1 MPAIDTLL
9 RLFLQLVVILAA
21 CRAIGSLGRRLG
33 QTQAVGEMVAG
44 IVLGPSV
51 FGALAPAV
59 QAWLFPQV
67 LRVAAGASVVAV
79 PHPSM
84 AILFALSQLG
94 LVLYMFLVGL
104 DLQLGQL
111 TGRMRSVS
119 LVSIAGIAV
128 PFGLGAG
135 LALLFIS
142 EPLFF
147 PEGIRPLHAALFTGA
162 ALSITAFPMLA
173 RIIQEQGIEGTRVGT
188 LALAAGSVNDLVAW
202 CLLAVLLA
210 SLNAK
215 PAIAAF
221 AIAGGALFTGG
232 MFVVARPALRVLARW
247 TERDGGV
254 SATTLLTVLLVIVA
268 SAAMTDAL
276 GLHAVG
282 GAFIAGLVMP
292 RGRFA
297 DDVRRQT
304 AHLTTTL
311 LLPLFFVYSGLN
323 TSILL
328 VNTLWLWLVTALI
341 VGCAVAGK
349 AVACALAAR
358 VAGEPWPEALAI
370 GSLMNARGLMELIIL
385 NIGLQ
390 AGVIK
395 PTLFT
400 IMVLM
405 AVLTTLMASPLF
417 RYVYGRHQPT

>member
-1 MPAIDTLL
+1 MPAVDTLL

-21 CRAIGSLGRRLG
+21 CRIIGALGRRLG

-51 FGALAPAV
+51 LGALAPAF
-59 QAWLFPQV
+59 QTWLFPQV
-67 LRVAAGASVVAV
+67 LRVDAGTFAVSV

-84 AILFALSQLG
+84 AILLALSQLG

-104 DLQLGQL
+104 DLPLDRL
-111 TGRMRSVS
+111 AGRMRSVS
-119 LVSIAGIAV
+119 MVSVAGIAV
-128 PFGLGAG
+128 PFALGAG
-135 LALLFIS
+135 VALLFID

-147 PEGIRPLHAALFTGA
+147 PVGIRPLHAALFTGA
-162 ALSITAFPMLA
+162 AMSITAFPMLA
-173 RIIQEQGIEGTRVGT
+173 RIIQEQGMAGTRVGT
-188 LALAAGSVNDLVAW
+188 LALAAGSVNDIVAW

-210 SLNAK
+210 SLNAR
-215 PAIAAF
+215 PAIALLAMGGGVLF
-221 AIAGGALFTGG
+221 AVF
-232 MFVVARPALRVLARW
+232 MFVVARPALRVLSRW
-247 TERDGGV
+247 TERDHDV
-254 SATTLLTVLLVIVA
+254 SATTLLSVLLVVVV
-268 SAAMTDAL
+268 SAAVTDGL
-276 GLHAVG
+276 GLHPVG

-297 DDVRRQT
+297 GEVRRQME
-304 AHLTTTL
+304 HLTTTL

-328 VNTLWLWLVTALI
+328 VNTPWLWMVTALI
-341 VGCAVAGK
+341 VSCAVAGK
-349 AVACALAAR
+349 AGACSLAAR
-358 VAGEPWPEALAI
+358 AAGEAWPDALAI

-405 AVLTTLMASPLF
+405 AVLTTLMASPLV
-417 RYVYGRHQPT
+417 RVVYVRHQPT

>member
-1 MPAIDTLL
+1 MPAVDTLP
-9 RLFLQLVVILAA
+9 RLFLQLVVILGA
-21 CRAIGSLGRRLG
+21 CRLLGALGRRLG

-51 FGALAPAV
+51 LGALAPV
-59 QAWLFPQV
+59 FQTWLFPQL
-67 LRVAAGASVVAV
+67 LRVEAGTSAVSV

-104 DLQLGQL
+104 DLQLDQL
-111 TGRMRSVS
+111 AGRMRSVS
-119 LVSIAGIAV
+119 MVSVAGIAV
-128 PFGLGAG
+128 PFVLGAG
-135 LALLFIS
+135 VALLFIG

-147 PEGIRPLHAALFTGA
+147 PAGIRPLHAVLFTGA
-162 ALSITAFPMLA
+162 AMSITAFPMLA
-173 RIIQEQGIEGTRVGT
+173 RIIQEQGMAGTRVGT
-188 LALAAGSVNDLVAW
+188 LALAAGSVNDIVAW
-202 CLLAVLLA
+202 CLLAMLLA
-210 SLNAK
+210 SLNAR
-215 PAIAAF
+215 PAIALL
-221 AIAGGALFTGG
+221 AIAGGALFALF
-232 MFVVARPALRVLARW
+232 MFVVVRPALRVLSRW
-247 TERDGGV
+247 TERDHEV
-254 SATTLLTVLLVIVA
+254 SATTLLSVLLVVVA
-268 SAAMTDAL
+268 SAAVTDGL

-282 GAFIAGLVMP
+282 GAFVAGLVMP
-292 RGRFA
+292 RGRLA
-297 DDVRRQT
+297 VDVRRQMEN
-304 AHLTTTL
+304 LTTTL

-328 VNTLWLWLVTALI
+328 VNTPWLWMVTALI

-349 AVACALAAR
+349 AGACSLAAR
-358 VAGEPWPEALAI
+358 AAGEAWREALAI

-417 RYVYGRHQPT
+417 RLVYGRHQTT

>member
-1 MPAIDTLL
+1 MPAVDTLL

-21 CRAIGSLGRRLG
+21 CRIIGALGRRLG

-51 FGALAPAV
+51 LGALAPV
-59 QAWLFPQV
+59 FQTWLFPQM
-67 LRVAAGASVVAV
+67 LRVDAGASAASV

-104 DLQLGQL
+104 DLHLDRLMGH
-111 TGRMRSVS
+111 MRSVS
-119 LVSIAGIAV
+119 VVSVAGMAV
-128 PFGLGAG
+128 PFALGAG
-135 LALLFIS
+135 VALLFIG

-147 PEGIRPLHAALFTGA
+147 PAGIRPLHAVLFTGA
-162 ALSITAFPMLA
+162 AMSITAFPMLA
-173 RIIQEQGIEGTRVGT
+173 RIIQEQGMAGTRVGT
-188 LALAAGSVNDLVAW
+188 MALAAGSVNDIVAW

-210 SLNAK
+210 SLNAR
-215 PAIAAF
+215 PAIAVL
-221 AIAGGALFTGG
+221 AIVGGALFTAF
-232 MFVVARPALRVLARW
+232 MFVVARPALRVLSRW
-247 TERDGGV
+247 TERDHGV
-254 SATTLLTVLLVIVA
+254 SATTLLSVLLVVVA
-268 SAAMTDAL
+268 SAAVTDSL

-292 RGRFA
+292 RDRFA
-297 DDVRRQT
+297 HDVRLQME
-304 AHLTTTL
+304 HLTTTL

-328 VNTLWLWLVTALI
+328 VNTAWLWMVTALV

-349 AVACALAAR
+349 AGACSLAAR
-358 VAGEPWPEALAI
+358 VSGEAWPEALAI

-390 AGVIK
+390 AGVIR

-405 AVLTTLMASPLF
+405 AVVTTLMASPLF
-417 RYVYGRHQPT
+417 RFVYGRHQAT

>member
-1 MPAIDTLL
+1 MPAVDTLP
-9 RLFLQLVVILAA
+9 RLFLQLVVILGA
-21 CRAIGSLGRRLG
+21 CRLLGALGRRLG

-51 FGALAPAV
+51 LGALAPV
-59 QAWLFPQV
+59 FQTWLFPQL
-67 LRVAAGASVVAV
+67 LRVAAGTSAVSV

-104 DLQLGQL
+104 DLQLDQL
-111 TGRMRSVS
+111 AGRMRSVS
-119 LVSIAGIAV
+119 MVSVAGIAV
-128 PFGLGAG
+128 PFVLGAG
-135 LALLFIS
+135 VALLFIG

-147 PEGIRPLHAALFTGA
+147 PAGIRPLHAVLFTGA
-162 ALSITAFPMLA
+162 AMSITAFPMLA
-173 RIIQEQGIEGTRVGT
+173 RIIQEQGMAGTRVGT
-188 LALAAGSVNDLVAW
+188 LALAAGSVNDIVAW
-202 CLLAVLLA
+202 CLLAMLLA
-210 SLNAK
+210 SLNAR
-215 PAIAAF
+215 PAIALL
-221 AIAGGALFTGG
+221 AIAGGALFALF
-232 MFVVARPALRVLARW
+232 MFVVVRPALRVLSRW
-247 TERDGGV
+247 TERDHDV
-254 SATTLLTVLLVIVA
+254 SATTLLSVLLVVVA
-268 SAAMTDAL
+268 AAAVTDGL

-282 GAFIAGLVMP
+282 GACVAGLVMP
-292 RGRFA
+292 RGRLA
-297 DDVRRQT
+297 VDVRRQMEN
-304 AHLTTTL
+304 LTTTL

-328 VNTLWLWLVTALI
+328 VNTPWLWMVTALI

-349 AVACALAAR
+349 AGACSLAAR
-358 VAGEPWPEALAI
+358 AAGEAWREALAI

-390 AGVIK
+390 AGVIT

-417 RYVYGRHQPT
+417 RLVSGRHQAT